1 MEYLEQFWSNIAQEP
16 RYITY
21 AAIVLD
27 GVAVSF
33 FVLSSL
39 QKGPIGSRFSGKR
52 AADGSGRQGPRP
64 GHEPDSVVRR
74 RWILAIFGM
83 LCLMAGVGL
92 HIAANEM
99 QVPLS

>member
-16 RYITY
+16 RYITN
-21 AAIVLD
+21 AAIVFD
-27 GVAVSF
+27 AVAICF

-39 QKGPIGSRFSGKR
+39 QKGPIGSRFSGKH

-74 RWILAIFGM
+74 RWIFAIIGV
-83 LCLMAGVGL
+83 LCLGIGVWL
-92 HIAANEM
+92 HI
-99 QVPLS
+99 VGS

>member
-16 RYITY
+16 RYITN
-21 AAIVLD
+21 AAIIFD
-27 GVAVSF
+27 AVALCF

-39 QKGPIGSRFSGKR
+39 QKGPIGSRFSGKH

-64 GHEPDSVVRR
+64 GHEPDSVVQR

-83 LCLMAGVGL
+83 LCVVAGVGL
-92 HIAANEM
+92 HIAAIEM
-99 QVPLS
+99 QVPLP